1 MEILAPESK
10 KIKTKHKFGSKV
22 WTFIQFVFLVC
33 PCWRLVNYIKTC
45 SLLALPHLNLFQKT
59 KTSLGLVSCFIFSRL
74 LEKNISHGIFYWQTK
89 FHRQIAFTYIYGN
102 ICNEIICFQ
111 FYNVL
116 NLNFETNLSLL
127 IKSYFYMTKKVR
139 QSFK

>member
-1 MEILAPESK
+1 MQKMWWRYWPQTLKYQNQTYLWIESLN
-10 KIKTKHKFGSKV
+10 IHTVCFSSMS
-22 WTFIQFVFLVC
+22 TCLV
-33 PCWRLVNYIKTC
+33 Y
-45 SLLALPHLNLFQKT
+45 LFQKT